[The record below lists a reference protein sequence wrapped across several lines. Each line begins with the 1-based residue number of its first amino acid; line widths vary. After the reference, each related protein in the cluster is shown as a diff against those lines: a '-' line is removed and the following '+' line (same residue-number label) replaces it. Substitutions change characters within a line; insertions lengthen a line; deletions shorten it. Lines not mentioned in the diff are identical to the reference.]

1 MIRTVLCAK
10 SIRFGFQHP
19 EIVLTYSSV
28 AIAAIYQDGI
38 NAHPE
43 NQLDPQWKSTDESIF
58 LGETVHSK
66 TLQFLRVQ
74 SNLESEAE
82 TDAISLDVDL
92 G

>member
-1 MIRTVLCAK
+1 MIRTVVCAK

-28 AIAAIYQDGI
+28 AIAAINQDGI
-38 NAHPE
+38 NAQPE
-43 NQLDPQWKSTDESIF
+43 NQPDPQRKSIDEPIF
-58 LGETVHSK
+58 LRGTAHSK

-74 SNLESEAE
+74 PNLESEAE
-82 TDAISLDVDL
+82 TDAISLDVDR